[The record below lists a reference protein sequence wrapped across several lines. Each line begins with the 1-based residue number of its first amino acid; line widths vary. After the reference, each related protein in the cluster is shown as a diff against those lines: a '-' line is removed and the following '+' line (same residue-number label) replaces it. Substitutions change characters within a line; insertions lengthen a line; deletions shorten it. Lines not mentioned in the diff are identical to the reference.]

1 MKIEKLACMLTL
13 SADRI
18 IFLFT
23 SSNKRNCRNTVL
35 IQLVYIHKV
44 ISPDVCVMCG
54 ANLESVP
61 HLFLHCSV
69 ADHLQNTLFDIF
81 GECWVCPATLDQLL
95 LYWFWQEE
103 EAKYLWQCA
112 TYATVWGIWL
122 ERNFRTFNDR
132 FSHKQV
138 L

>member
-1 MKIEKLACMLTL
+1 MC
-13 SADRI
+13 
-18 IFLFT
+18 
-23 SSNKRNCRNTVL
+23 VL
-35 IQLVYIHKV
+35 
-44 ISPDVCVMCG
+44 CG

-69 ADHLQNTLFDIF
+69 ADHLRNTLFDIF

-132 FSHKQV
+132 FSHKQI
-138 L
+138 LWDKIRRLASIWCKAHNLFRGISLSNMLRD